1 MTLSAPY
8 SFIQKTYKGRVISV
22 YPWLHLFYHDD
33 NDSDD
38 NDDDDEEEDPNF
50 LNLRGEGAQWAQI
63 AKIR

>member
-8 SFIQKTYKGRVISV
+8 SFIQKT
-22 YPWLHLFYHDD
+22 LHLLHHDY

-38 NDDDDEEEDPNF
+38 NDDDDEEEDTNF
-50 LNLRGEGAQWAQI
+50 LNLREEGAHWAQI